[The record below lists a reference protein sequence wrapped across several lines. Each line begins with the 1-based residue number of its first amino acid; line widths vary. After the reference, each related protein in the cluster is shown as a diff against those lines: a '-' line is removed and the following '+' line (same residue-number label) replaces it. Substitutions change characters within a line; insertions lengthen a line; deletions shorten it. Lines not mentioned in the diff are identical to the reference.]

1 MGVSASSRRV
11 PLSARLHS
19 YLKKHPLLRQAALS
33 SYTAADR
40 LVARLR
46 RPVDPVFP
54 EPSLSPSTDQWI
66 SNWNAR
72 GGEAATM
79 VYVEKADQI
88 TNSPPRSIHGFVD
101 DEYRMAA
108 IVPIPAAFVA
118 TIPGGRVVGEHGAVV
133 TPDNQLLQD
142 VSWPVGSL
150 RSHMLGDH
158 GDVPGRGEFYVD
170 AALPA
175 KRIKG
180 TVAVLSSFV
189 GRGYFHWLWDVL
201 PRLGLLHNAGLDL
214 DEIDYFVVPGYFSGF
229 QIETLTTLGIHRSK
243 ILSSLLHRH
252 LLADELMVP
261 SLTRPTGVVPSW
273 AVNYLRGAFSPLR
286 PPGNDHPTRIYIVRK
301 VTDHGLLEG
310 EERLTARL
318 AQHGFRPVAMENY
331 SLREKAWLLG
341 RAEVVL
347 GPSGAGLCNIVF
359 CRPGTKIVELRVQPY
374 PVMEP
379 WDIANRCGL
388 DFYDVLPDGYGGGEK
403 GMVTSGSISD
413 ESIFATL
420 EWLDLLRKP
429 ND

>member
-1 MGVSASSRRV
+1 VGIVAVYRRV

-19 YLKKHPLLRQAALS
+19 YLKKHPRLRQAVLR

-40 LVARLR
+40 VVARLR
-46 RPVDPVFP
+46 RSLDPVFP
-54 EPSLSPSTDQWI
+54 EPALAPPTEQWI
-66 SNWNAR
+66 REWNAGSGR
-72 GGEAATM
+72 P
-79 VYVEKADQI
+79 ADIKFVRIADEI
-88 TNSPPRSIHGFVD
+88 TNLPPRSIHGFVD
-101 DEYRMAA
+101 EEYRMAQKVF
-108 IVPIPAAFVA
+108 VPPAFVA

-150 RSHMLGDH
+150 RSYMLGDH
-158 GDVPGRGEFYVD
+158 GTVPGGKEFYVD

-180 TVAVLSSFV
+180 NVAVLSSFV

-201 PRLGLLHNAGLDL
+201 PRLGLLNDAGVDL

-229 QIETLTTLGIHRSK
+229 QIETLTTLGIHRSRV
-243 ILSSLLHRH
+243 LSSLLHRH
-252 LLADELMVP
+252 ILADELLVP
-261 SLTRPTGVVPSW
+261 SLTRPTGVVSVW
-273 AVNYLRGAFSPLR
+273 AAEYLRNAFPPIR
-286 PPGNDHPTRIYIVRK
+286 PAGDDHPTRIYIVRK
-301 VTDHGLLEG
+301 ATDHGLLAG
-310 EERLTARL
+310 EDQLTARL
-318 AQHGFRPVAMENY
+318 ARHGFAPVAMENY

-341 RAEVVL
+341 GAEVVL

-388 DFYDVLPDGYGGGEK
+388 DFYDVLPDGYGGSEK
-403 GMVTSGSISD
+403 GMVSSGAISD
-413 ESIFATL
+413 EAIFSTL